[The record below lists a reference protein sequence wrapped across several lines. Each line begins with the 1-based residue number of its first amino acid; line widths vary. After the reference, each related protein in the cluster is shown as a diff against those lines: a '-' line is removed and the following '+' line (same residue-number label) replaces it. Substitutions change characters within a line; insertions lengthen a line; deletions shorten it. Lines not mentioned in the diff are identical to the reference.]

1 MKTQRKVSS
10 DQVADHTHDAMRQ
23 ASPWLERFGRFG
35 YAAKGVVY
43 GLIGALAVQVAFGVG
58 GQTTDS
64 QGALQRIAQAPFG
77 QVMLVAVG
85 VGLVGYVLWRIIQAI
100 MDTENKGTDA
110 KGIATRGGYFI
121 SGLIYAGLALSA
133 FQIAFGSGGGG
144 AGSSSQGRTAQLMA
158 QPFGQWLVGIVGVI
172 VVGVSL
178 YELYRAYS
186 AKFREKLKLQEM
198 SRTEEMWATRLGRLG
213 YAAHGLALGIIGAFL
228 VVAAIQAQPQE
239 ARGLGGA
246 LSTLAQQPWGS
257 WLLGIVALGLVAY
270 GIFMLVLAR
279 YGRMVIT

>member
-100 MDTENKGTDA
+100 TDTENKGTDA

-144 AGSSSQGRTAQLMA
+144 GDSSSQGRTAQLMA

-213 YAAHGLALGIIGAFL
+213 YAAHGLALGIIGAFI